1 MFAMMLMFKRVEL
14 VIGRVSFFFFSFFFC
29 FDCFFIPFFLN
40 WVGVLKE
47 REVFVCWLGK
57 LSVRN
62 WDLIYFEL
70 FGSLVRC
77 RR

>member
-1 MFAMMLMFKRVEL
+1 MGESV
-14 VIGRVSFFFFSFFFC
+14 FFFFSFFFVLIV
-29 FDCFFIPFFLN
+29 FFIPFFFLN